1 MYFTM
6 LRYTYLYVL
15 DGKNINIEIDE
26 YLITNQIIT
35 YMKTRVIIT
44 MLALIGI
51 FQFAGAQTIR
61 DNSNVTIG
69 KIERDGTVRNAG
81 NIKIGSIS
89 SSGEIRNTGNI
100 LIGKI
105 DSNGKVWNKN
115 NSQLGSIDSDGTVK
129 NASNI
134 KIGKVESNGSVKNAS
149 NITIGK
155 AENVSTKH
163 AALFFFFGFFK

>member
-1 MYFTM
+1 MN
-6 LRYTYLYVL
+6 TYLYVL
-15 DGKNINIEIDE
+15 DKKNISIEIDE

-35 YMKTRVIIT
+35 YMRTRVIIT

-89 SSGEIRNTGNI
+89 SSG
-100 LIGKI
+100 
-105 DSNGKVWNKN
+105 
-115 NSQLGSIDSDGTVK
+115 
-129 NASNI
+129 
-134 KIGKVESNGSVKNAS
+134 
-149 NITIGK
+149 
-155 AENVSTKH
+155 
-163 AALFFFFGFFK
+163 